1 MKIIEASGSPFEIGK
16 HLGSELKELVRTHA
30 ENSEEFVEIEKR
42 WSGSAYIRK
51 MMEAATAF
59 SSSYMEEIRGLAEGL
74 SIDFERVFLWN
85 CRGDLRWPDDI
96 SPSLAYSLS
105 EGCTSVMMRKG
116 DNNATLI
123 AHNEDGSEEFAG
135 ICPWIRVKPDDAPGF
150 ESFMYP
156 GLVAGHSMGAN
167 AAGIVQ
173 TINNIRVADLKP
185 GVPRHIITRAVL
197 DAENLDQVF
206 DIVKRADRASGFHHN
221 IGCAKTGRLFSI
233 EAPASG
239 CSIEE
244 ITNTS
249 YVHANHLIH
258 ESEKQKEQDITSSST
273 NRQIRAEE
281 LNNAGVLRDGDPT
294 NILFDELEGREI
306 LRTPKENGDD
316 YGQTLATGIFE
327 MHPDRIEIS
336 LIDGAKRQELLNRT
350 ITLIT

>member
-1 MKIIEASGSPFEIGK
+1 MKIIEASGTPFEIGNQ
-16 HLGSELKELVRTHA
+16 LGINTKDLVLTHA

-42 WSGSAYIRK
+42 WLGSAYVRQ
-51 MMEAATAF
+51 MMEAAKEF
-59 SSSYMEEIRGLAEGL
+59 SEAYFDEIKGLANGL

-105 EGCTSVMMRKG
+105 EGCTSVMMPKS
-116 DNNATLI
+116 DTNATLI
-123 AHNEDGSEEFAG
+123 AHNEDGSEEFAD
-135 ICPWIRVKPDDAPGF
+135 ICPWIKVKPDNAPGF

-156 GLVAGHSMGAN
+156 GLIAGHSMGAN
-167 AAGIVQ
+167 YAGIVQ

-206 DIVKRADRASGFHHN
+206 DILKRTDRASGFHHN
-221 IGCAKTGRLFSI
+221 IGSAKEGRLISI

-239 CSIEE
+239 CSIQE
-244 ITNTS
+244 ITNAP

-258 ESEKQKEQDITSSST
+258 ESEKDKEQDITSSST

-281 LNNAGVLRDGDPT
+281 LKNEGVLSDGDPT
-294 NILFDELEGREI
+294 NILFDELESREI

-327 MHPDRIEIS
+327 MHSDRIEIG
-336 LIDGAKRQELLNRT
+336 LLDGARKSELLRS
-350 ITLIT
+350 TLPLIS